1 MKTFKDAKGR
11 IWSPRITT
19 LVMDR
24 YEQVTGKSLLEA
36 VYGFVEQMLEGKAPD
51 EMKDA
56 AAGKQIKVPV
66 KKVVEFFRGMFGH
79 FGDIPRLLFESIR
92 WNQDGS
98 CTDVTYEDFANALP
112 GECMEDAMLALYE
125 ALADFFQKALGAKVA
140 TLGASLIK
148 AVAPGA
154 EKTSSD

>member
-1 MKTFKDAKGR
+1 MAFKDSKGR
-11 IWSPRITT
+11 IWTPRITV
-19 LVMDR
+19 LVMDH

-36 VYGFVEQMLEGKAPD
+36 VYGFVEQMMAGKSP
-51 EMKDA
+51 EEIKDTA
-56 AAGKQIKVPV
+56 SGKQIRVPV
-66 KKVVEFFRGMFGH
+66 EKVVDFFRQVFGH
-79 FGDIPRLLFESIR
+79 FGDIPKLLYESVR

-98 CTDVTYEDFANALP
+98 CIDVSYEDFANALP
-112 GECMEDAMLALYE
+112 AECIEEATMALYE
-125 ALADFFQKALGAKVA
+125 ALADFFQKALGKRVA